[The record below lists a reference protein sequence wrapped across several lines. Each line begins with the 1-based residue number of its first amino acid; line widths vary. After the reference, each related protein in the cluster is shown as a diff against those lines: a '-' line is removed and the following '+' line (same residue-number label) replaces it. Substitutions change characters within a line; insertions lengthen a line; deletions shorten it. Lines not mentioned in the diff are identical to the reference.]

1 MVPYT
6 LSEAP
11 PDEWKHY
18 FSSRAPNEAEARID
32 GDRALYKCPKNREVI
47 KGEYQNKV
55 AKLVEAANL
64 HCREINA
71 EHERMQAKEQEEQ
84 RRKEQ
89 EQRDFEEWKRN
100 W

>member
-32 GDRALYKCPKNREVI
+32 GDRDLYKCPKNREVI